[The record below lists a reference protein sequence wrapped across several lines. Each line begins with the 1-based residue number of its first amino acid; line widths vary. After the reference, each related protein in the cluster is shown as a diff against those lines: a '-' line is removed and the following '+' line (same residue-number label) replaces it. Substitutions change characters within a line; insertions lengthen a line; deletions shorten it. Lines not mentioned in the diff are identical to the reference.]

1 MMMFVFIG
9 PGPYGYFCAPQGRLR
24 SFLKNLIAAGANGFA
39 VGCGMRIVLAPLL
52 VVLIATPVF
61 AGRELASLPVE
72 MRGTWDISYQS
83 CRVDGSD
90 SRVTVESRDVTM
102 GTTRY
107 ESDHIMPLS
116 DGVRIDA
123 ITHEQGSQDGRGSLE
138 MKLIDATRLSVKTD
152 FVGDTYVNCKDA
164 TQ

>member
-1 MMMFVFIG
+1 
-9 PGPYGYFCAPQGRLR
+9 
-24 SFLKNLIAAGANGFA
+24 
-39 VGCGMRIVLAPLL
+39 
-52 VVLIATPVF
+52 
-61 AGRELASLPVE
+61 

-123 ITHEQGSQDGRGSLE
+123 ITHEQGSQDSGRGSIE